1 MHEGDCGGSARI
13 GYPALQ
19 EEAMSLSHDLRQL
32 EQPMIAFSVKQK
44 RPKSLDE
51 EVGRDN
57 VMVISYISNGI
68 CMTTSHTLMGCRCNQ
83 YARSLSFGPATVAPP
98 KEYP

>member
-57 VMVISYISNGI
+57 VMVISNGI